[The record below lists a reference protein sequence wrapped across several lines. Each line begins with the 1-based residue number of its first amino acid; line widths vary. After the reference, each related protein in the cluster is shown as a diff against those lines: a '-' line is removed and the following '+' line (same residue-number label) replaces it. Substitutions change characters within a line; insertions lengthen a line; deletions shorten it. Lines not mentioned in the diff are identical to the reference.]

1 MAAQNLLYSGMVD
14 VAFIVG
20 LLRRPNLRYDS
31 SPHDR
36 INNVTVDVFRINRR
50 GVDWYIKTYF
60 EHYGELT
67 KVIISVHD

>member
-67 KVIISVHD
+67 TVIISVHD